1 MNGAKSFLSHKLPL
15 CCDSATSSSCRAQLS
30 GSSHLTGLKAR
41 GGRLQLPESTLPCL
55 GKPGSQPR
63 GEPTPPL
70 RSGLRA
76 SVLFG
81 GTGVLSAWGINAQC
95 AECFYLE
102 KQNKNKM
109 VSLSFEPNI
118 QSGLPTLRQCPHGPS
133 KTDGFSGQKDK
144 IHHSKRLLSP
154 GLIHLHSRKDPW
166 LVGQM

>member
-30 GSSHLTGLKAR
+30 GSVAIWPVSK
-41 GGRLQLPESTLPCL
+41 LPCL

-70 RSGLRA
+70 CSGLRA

-81 GTGVLSAWGINAQC
+81 GIGIFSVWGINAQC

-102 KQNKNKM
+102 KQNKNKI
-109 VSLSFEPNI
+109 VSPSFEPNI
-118 QSGLPTLRQCPHGPS
+118 QSGLPTLRQRPHGPS
-133 KTDGFSGQKDK
+133 MTDGFSGQKDK
-144 IHHSKRLLSP
+144 IHHSKILLSP
-154 GLIHLHSRKDPW
+154 GLIHLHSKKDPW